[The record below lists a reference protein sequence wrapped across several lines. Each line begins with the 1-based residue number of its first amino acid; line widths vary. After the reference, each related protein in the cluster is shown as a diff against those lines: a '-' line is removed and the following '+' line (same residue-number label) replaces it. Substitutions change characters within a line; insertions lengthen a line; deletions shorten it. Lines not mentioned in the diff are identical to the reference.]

1 MISFELSE
9 EQRLLVETARKF
21 ALTEMRPVAAKF
33 DESGSFPKD
42 ILKKAW
48 ALGLMGENVPVEN
61 GGMGLGCFESVL
73 IAEELYWG
81 CAGIATSAVCN
92 ALALGPIVIAGNPAQ
107 KDKFLAP
114 FAQEF
119 KIASFALTEPASGS
133 DVANMRTVYKKDGD
147 GFRLSG
153 AKQWIT
159 NAGYADLMTVFA
171 SADPSKGSKAIS
183 AFVVDAKSPG
193 VGIGK
198 KEDKLGQ
205 RASDTRSV
213 TFDDVFIPKEN
224 LLGQEGEGFKI
235 AMKNL
240 DKSRPGIGAAA
251 VGVARAALEYSIQYS
266 KERTTFGKALA
277 EHQGIQFIIAD
288 MAKNVEAA
296 RLLCWQAAWLG
307 DQGKPNNKESA
318 IAKCFAS
325 DIAMEAATDAIQVY
339 GGYGYSK
346 EYPVEKLFRDAKLI
360 QIYEGA
366 NQIQRMVIAKHLLFK

>member
-9 EQRLLVETARKF
+9 EQKLLVETARKF
-21 ALTEMRPVAAKF
+21 AQTEMRPVAAKF
-33 DESGSFPKD
+33 DESGEFPKD

-48 ALGLMGENVPVEN
+48 ELGLMGENVPVEN

-107 KDKFLAP
+107 KDKFLSP
-114 FAQEF
+114 FSAEF
-119 KIASFALTEPASGS
+119 KIASFALTEPSSGS
-133 DVANMRTVYKKDGD
+133 DVANMRTIYKKDGD
-147 GFRLSG
+147 GFRLNG

-171 SADPSKGSKAIS
+171 SADPGKGSKSIS

-213 TFDDVFIPKEN
+213 TFDDVFISQEN

-266 KERTTFGKALA
+266 KERMTFGKALA

-288 MAKNVEAA
+288 IAKNVEAA
-296 RLLCWQAAWLG
+296 RLLCWQAAWLN
-307 DQGKPNNKESA
+307 DQGKPNNKESSF
-318 IAKCFAS
+318 AKCFAS
-325 DIAMEAATDAIQVY
+325 DIAMEATTDAIQVY